1 MGRLFK
7 WIIVLAILATGAYYG
22 SQTAWFKGLPFNG
35 GGKPPDYLTSPLR
48 RADLVATIPATGTIE
63 PEDLIDVG
71 AQVAGRITE
80 FGRDEQGKEI
90 DYGSQ
95 IKAGMVLARIDDST
109 YRSAVKMSAAA
120 LASAKANLERS
131 KADMGQ
137 LKAKLNQARR
147 DWQRA
152 QRLGSSDALARSSFD
167 AYQSAYEQADANLKV
182 GETAIAQAD
191 AGVKQAEADLERE
204 RQNLGYCTIASP
216 VDGVIIDRR
225 VNIGQ
230 TVVASLNAPS
240 LFLLAKDLR
249 QVQIWVPVNE
259 ADIGEIHPGQ
269 PVTFTIAAYPND
281 KFEGKV
287 GKIRLNAGMTQN
299 VVTYTVEVETDN
311 SSARLLPY
319 LTADV
324 LFEKARHDGVLVV
337 PNAALRWTPPSADGQ
352 RAAGRAAYG
361 GGGQGGGGQGGGFPR
376 GGGQGGGQGGVG
388 PRGAGMQSGG
398 AAGPDQPAPA
408 GSKSAGR
415 SAKGTIWVTDNAGPA
430 RPIRVSVGITD
441 ALDTEVSGPELK
453 EGMNVITGLRNVEAA
468 SAAPPASGA
477 SPFVPQLR
485 RPGAGPG
492 GGGAGGAGGGAR
504 GGPR

>member
-1 MGRLFK
+1 MGRLLR
-7 WIIVLAILATGAYYG
+7 WIIILAILGTGAYFG
-22 SQTAWFKGLPFNG
+22 AKTSWWSALSSHFHG
-35 GGKPPDYLTSPLR
+35 GGKQPDYLTTPLR
-48 RADLVATIPATGTIE
+48 RGDLVSTISATGTIE

-95 IKAGMVLARIDDST
+95 IKAGTILARIDDVT
-109 YRSAVKMSAAA
+109 YRSGVKISEAA
-120 LASAKANLERS
+120 LASAKANLERA
-131 KADMGQ
+131 KADLGQ

-152 QRLGSSDALARSSFD
+152 QRLGTSEALAQSSYD
-167 AYQSAYEQADANLKV
+167 AYQSAFEQAEANLKV
-182 GETAIAQAD
+182 GDTAIQQAA
-191 AGVKQAEADLERE
+191 AGVNQAEADLELA
-204 RQNLGYCTIASP
+204 RQNLSYCTIASP

-259 ADIGEIHPGQ
+259 ADIGQIHPDQ
-269 PVTFTIAAYPND
+269 AVAFTVAAYPND
-281 KFEGKV
+281 KFQGKV
-287 GKIRLNAGMTQN
+287 GKNRLNAGMTQN

-311 SSARLLPY
+311 ANSRLLPY

-324 LFEKARHDGVLVV
+324 EFETARHEGVLMV
-337 PNAALRWTPPSADGQ
+337 PNGALRWTPPSADGQ
-352 RAAGRAAYG
+352 KAGG
-361 GGGQGGGGQGGGFPR
+361 PR
-376 GGGQGGGQGGVG
+376 GGGQGAGG
-388 PRGAGMQSGG
+388 PRGGG
-398 AAGPDQPAPA
+398 ASSGEAQSQGPNGPGA
-408 GSKSAGR
+408 SKSAGR
-415 SAKGTIWVTDNAGPA
+415 GAKGTIWVTDNRSPA
-430 RPIRVSVGITD
+430 RPIPVTVGITD
-441 ALDTEVSGPELK
+441 TIDTEVSGPELK
-453 EGMNVITGLRNVEAA
+453 EGMNVITGIRSAEMAA
-468 SAAPPASGA
+468 TAPPASGA

-485 RPGAGPG
+485 RPAG
-492 GGGAGGAGGGAR
+492 GGGGG